1 MDEWGR
7 GSDGMGT
14 GDGTSAQYFCDG
26 SGQMTL
32 IPQKRYAE
40 GKGVQDIQILDIQ
53 NGQVLVIYDEQIDT
67 RQGIDKSGTA
77 YTYTPVWRLYGV
89 MPLEDLLAGSIDF
102 TPLQFI
108 S

>member
-1 MDEWGR
+1 
-7 GSDGMGT
+7 
-14 GDGTSAQYFCDG
+14 
-26 SGQMTL
+26 MTL

-40 GKGVQDIQILDIQ
+40 GKGVQNIQILDIQ